1 VVQILNKEK
10 KESKPKNESNG
21 AILRKELVSDSID
34 LSSKP
39 RTQPRAL
46 TDKTND
52 LFLSP
57 KSALKTP
64 NKAFSTSNNLA
75 TPERSVHFNH
85 KVHVSV
91 FSQEK
96 DEDVAAAEE
105 VNKHNKENVSNQL
118 DGKSDSKRAKRPS
131 NEATTPAR
139 QALAKPLAPSVKH
152 TAYARGTLSPRSKS
166 CKKVSMAID
175 MCLASSSQQREGCL
189 EALAKVE
196 ASNRRPILLLKDNDS
211 GGAPAFRGL
220 YIQTGAEEGDGGDGG
235 SELSRV
241 FGHGPETFSLK
252 DSTRCEFE
260 SISLRI
266 HVVSLP
272 IMCARSFY
280 VLLLLFFFFFFYM
293 IRFNHVHVNG

>member
-21 AILRKELVSDSID
+21 ID

-39 RTQPRAL
+39 RTRPL
-46 TDKTND
+46 TDKSND

-64 NKAFSTSNNLA
+64 NKAFSTTLTSSNLA

-96 DEDVAAAEE
+96 DEGISEE
-105 VNKHNKENVSNQL
+105 EEEGLNKHNKENVSNQL
-118 DGKSDSKRAKRPS
+118 DGKSDSKRSKRPS

-139 QALAKPLAPSVKH
+139 QALAKPLAPTVKH

-166 CKKVSMAID
+166 TKKVSMAID

>member
-220 YIQTGAEEGDGGDGG
+220 YIQTGAEGEGDDGEGGI
-235 SELSRV
+235 ELSRV

-260 SISLRI
+260 SVSLRI
-266 HVVSLP
+266 YVVSLP
-272 IMCARSFY
+272 IIVCAVFSFS
-280 VLLLLFFFFFFYM
+280 FFQ
-293 IRFNHVHVNG
+293 